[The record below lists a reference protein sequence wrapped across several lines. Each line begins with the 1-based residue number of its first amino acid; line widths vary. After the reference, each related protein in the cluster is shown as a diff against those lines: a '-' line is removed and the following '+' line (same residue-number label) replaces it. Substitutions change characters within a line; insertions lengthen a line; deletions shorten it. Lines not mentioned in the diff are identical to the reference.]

1 MLRNS
6 SRIRRGRGRGRR
18 KLLLLLMLLSLAP
31 SINRNPSAFDMSL
44 ALKPSAFTAGS
55 ASHVNTIF
63 LRLVSTVLAAQ
74 AP

>member
-6 SRIRRGRGRGRR
+6 SRIRRGRGRGRG
-18 KLLLLLMLLSLAP
+18 KLLLLMLLSLAP

-55 ASHVNTIF
+55 ASHVNTVF